1 MRTLKVGDSK
11 GPTPDIAIIGGVNAF
26 LPEGSDNFLLETPFG
41 NVIAHFFTTDGR
53 TVVIV
58 PRHADGTKHV
68 PPHRINYRAIVL
80 AIRQLGV
87 ARIISINSVG
97 TMKNHPIGSIVLAE
111 DFLDLTKNRVSTFHD
126 DRTVHVDMT
135 EPYCPEIR
143 QTLESV
149 LKKRKIGFSEG
160 IYVCT
165 EGPRFE
171 TRAEI
176 RMISQFG
183 DVVGMTGVPEVVLA
197 KELNLCYA
205 SICTVTN
212 NACGIDDKKIT
223 ASEVVD
229 ILQEKRE
236 LLFDVI
242 IETIGNIP
250 ENRNCNCRHST
261 IDACL

>member
-1 MRTLKVGDSK
+1 MRKHRTGNP
-11 GPTPDIAIIGGVNAF
+11 GRPAPDIAMIGGVNSF
-26 LPEGSDNFLLETPFG
+26 LPEGSENILLETPFG
-41 NVIAHFFTTDGR
+41 NVNAHFCSTDGR
-53 TVVIV
+53 SVVIV

-68 PPHRINYRAIVL
+68 PPHRINYRAIVM

-87 ARIISINSVG
+87 ERIISVNSVG
-97 TMKNHPIGSIVLAE
+97 TMKSHPIGSIVLTE
-111 DFLDLTKNRVSTFHD
+111 DFIDLTRNRVSTFHD

-143 QTLESV
+143 QALGNV
-149 LKKRKIGFSEG
+149 LKKKKIGFSEG
-160 IYVCT
+160 VYVCT

-176 RMISQFG
+176 RMMSQFG

-212 NACGIDDKKIT
+212 DASGMGPGKVT

-250 ENRNCNCRHST
+250 ENRSCSCRHST
-261 IDACL
+261 LDACL

>member
-1 MRTLKVGDSK
+1 MQKLKAMDSK
-11 GPTPDIAIIGGVNAF
+11 EEAPDFAIIGGVKAF
-26 LPEGSDNFLLETPFG
+26 LPEGSESSLVETPYG
-41 NVIAHFFTTDGR
+41 NITAHYFIIDGK
-53 TVVIV
+53 TVVII
-58 PRHADGTKHV
+58 PRHAEGTRHV
-68 PPHRINYRAIVL
+68 PPHRINYRANVM
-80 AIRQLGV
+80 AIKQLGV
-87 ARIISINSVG
+87 ERIISINSVG

-111 DFLDLTKNRVSTFHD
+111 DFIDFTRNRVSTFHD

-135 EPYCPEIR
+135 EPYCPQIR

-160 IYVCT
+160 VYACT

-176 RMISQFG
+176 RMMSQFG
-183 DVVGMTGVPEVVLA
+183 DIVGMTGVPEVVLA
-197 KELNLCYA
+197 KELSLCYA
-205 SICTVTN
+205 SVCIVTN
-212 NACGIDDKKIT
+212 NASGMDEKKIT

-229 ILQEKRE
+229 ILQEKKE

-242 IETIGNIP
+242 LETIKQMP
-250 ENRNCNCRHST
+250 EKRNCNCRHSL